1 MTNDRLEVT
10 LTEAERT
17 SVRIRLTRMNERGM
31 APWGP
36 LAELRRLSARDVAAV
51 AAGDGV
57 HADLAA
63 AELHA
68 RHVAGLARVAE
79 RDYAP
84 PLDGFARTLEDLAAA
99 FAGVAGGE
107 RSS

>member
-1 MTNDRLEVT
+1 MTNDRHEVT
-10 LTEAERT
+10 LSEAERR
-17 SVRIRLTRMNERGM
+17 SIRIRLTRMNERGM
-31 APWGP
+31 APYGP
-36 LAELRRLSARDVAAV
+36 LSELRRLGTAEVRAIAQ
-51 AAGDGV
+51 GDGE
-57 HADLAA
+57 HAALAA
-63 AELHA
+63 AELDA